1 MNILQDL
8 VNLSQELVIAD
19 IEYKYQSQ
27 LTKKLDTHS
36 GNSGYFSVQTLLAIT
51 LRKTNRYP
59 TISQE
64 LLDDMN
70 DLGKECN
77 KYKTKKLL
85 RKLLRLKDFDLPMA
99 STVLRFA
106 VPKKTS
112 NN

>member
-36 GNSGYFSVQTLLAIT
+36 GNFSVQTLLAIT